1 MAKNKKSS
9 VYQEIAEEMKDLVS
23 NQNDMARD
31 YGGNSIIEDSV
42 EQYQLEKSQEL
53 NKIQEIY
60 ELTKRGRYIA
70 AEKAITELKE
80 MIRDKAPQLPEEK
93 DKAVFAAFNDGSEE
107 LNDLARAYG
116 SNSMMKEDSF
126 QHYQL
131 EKVRK
136 LANEVLHRD
145 HDQIIKTALREN
157 RIKDASHLHQ
167 EDPTIFAAIQQ
178 AGNFLPGEQQELQK
192 DVEHIAST
200 CGPHKKLVFFSFKD
214 VTSDGIDTQWKL
226 VQPEDQ
232 LILYHGL
239 WIRIEEY
246 YKVSKYRL
254 DRDALATSFD
264 VKPEYSAEELIDI
277 HNSMDL
283 YLLPYEARDARL
295 ALGILSGIVGK
306 TDTAETLKKTEE
318 TFSAALQKEQDRL
331 VFAALNNGSEA
342 LDELRKDCE
351 HIASTCGPQEK
362 LAFFRFKDGSFHNY
376 WLVQPKD
383 LLILDRTEW
392 IRIEEF
398 YKRLSVR
405 LDRELVPLQFIVKPE
420 YSSTELAY
428 IYNSM
433 ELYLQP
439 SQIEIARS
447 TLGKLSQP
455 RTQVEPTSEVVGKTD
470 AAELAAFVD
479 QLIEDT
485 KRFTHLSVEDK
496 QQRINAFRGWTLD
509 EARAAKKMVDES
521 YPSYHDVSMSVKP
534 ESALFSAAVATV
546 GDSSPY
552 ATKEEIEDV
561 IAQIKESSERRFII
575 FYDLVNID
583 TNQKGSDV
591 YIKDPLLNT
600 VLNDDGTWLS
610 IEKIELSKEYSIGH
624 EYFKFYLDI
633 DPLSEAGQRQAGVA
647 TALIASLPIA
657 NKDKLDE
664 GITNLWNETRKQQLT
679 QAVFDNDPLRQN
691 PFSIP
696 VVTSM
701 EYSPMPTSV
710 IEQAQGYIKETQTSL
725 DEMHKILD
733 DFNND
738 MDQTSKY
745 QGQFQDIMDSKVAAM
760 RLLAERLEGLK
771 DAKEAAPPVVNY
783 DNVFR
788 AIITANYNKDFEEWM
803 IQQPEVK
810 SMIEY
815 AKASHAD
822 AQAFQSSIL
831 TRAEQLLQDFNNRNS
846 KVVNDGNWDATTMPA
861 DGVVLTP
868 NPICKD
874 TIAAPEPSIKKES
887 KVMGKI
893 NQSDALRDVF
903 LAVIR
908 DSAKEY
914 TPAELAKEIER
925 HIPHLPDGHPYK
937 DLLGPLRQQLE
948 QGNDTIANLIL
959 KEALTTRQRE
969 IKKALAQATTSD
981 DVETVIEEAISAS
994 GGSTLLTDMLKIG
1007 GGAIGAVAL
1016 QQLVQAAQNGSLQA
1030 GVKKLVSPAVN
1041 LVAGNK
1047 ATPEAIQDLQFE
1059 ELDGEQAR
1067 MSGQEID
1074 IDISI
1079 SD

>member
-1 MAKNKKSS
+1 MAKNKKNS
-9 VYQEIAEEMKDLVS
+9 VYQEVAEEMKDLIS
-23 NQNDMARD
+23 NQNDMAR
-31 YGGNSIIEDSV
+31 
-42 EQYQLEKSQEL
+42 
-53 NKIQEIY
+53 
-60 ELTKRGRYIA
+60 
-70 AEKAITELKE
+70 
-80 MIRDKAPQLPEEK
+80 
-93 DKAVFAAFNDGSEE
+93 
-107 LNDLARAYG
+107 AYS

-126 QHYQL
+126 QQYQL

-136 LANEVLHRD
+136 LANE
-145 HDQIIKTALREN
+145 ALYKN
-157 RIKDASHLHQ
+157 QDKA
-167 EDPTIFAAIQQ
+167 IFNAF
-178 AGNFLPGEQQELQK
+178 NSDSSEL
-192 DVEHIAST
+192 
-200 CGPHKKLVFFSFKD
+200 
-214 VTSDGIDTQWKL
+214 
-226 VQPEDQ
+226 
-232 LILYHGL
+232 
-239 WIRIEEY
+239 
-246 YKVSKYRL
+246 
-254 DRDALATSFD
+254 
-264 VKPEYSAEELIDI
+264 
-277 HNSMDL
+277 
-283 YLLPYEARDARL
+283 
-295 ALGILSGIVGK
+295 
-306 TDTAETLKKTEE
+306 
-318 TFSAALQKEQDRL
+318 
-331 VFAALNNGSEA
+331 
-342 LDELRKDCE
+342 
-351 HIASTCGPQEK
+351 
-362 LAFFRFKDGSFHNY
+362 
-376 WLVQPKD
+376 
-383 LLILDRTEW
+383 
-392 IRIEEF
+392 
-398 YKRLSVR
+398 
-405 LDRELVPLQFIVKPE
+405 
-420 YSSTELAY
+420 
-428 IYNSM
+428 
-433 ELYLQP
+433 
-439 SQIEIARS
+439 
-447 TLGKLSQP
+447 
-455 RTQVEPTSEVVGKTD
+455 SEVVGKTD

-485 KRFTHLSVEDK
+485 KSSPHLSVEEK
-496 QQRINAFRGWTLD
+496 QKKINAFRSWTLD
-509 EARAAKKMVDES
+509 EARAAKKQIDAD
-521 YPSYHDVSMSVKP
+521 YLLQQTIP
-534 ESALFSAAVATV
+534 EPALFSAAVAMADEKT
-546 GDSSPY
+546 P
-552 ATKEEIEDV
+552 ATNEEIEEAV
-561 IAQIKESSERRFII
+561 AQIEKFANRRFII

-583 TNQKGSDV
+583 TGQKGFDV
-591 YIKDPLLNT
+591 YIRDPLLNT
-600 VLNDDGTWLS
+600 VLDVDGVWTPT
-610 IEKIELSKEYSIGH
+610 ELLELRDEYSIGY

-647 TALIASLPIA
+647 TALIASLPID

-701 EYSPMPTSV
+701 EYSPMPTTV
-710 IEQAQGYIKETQTSL
+710 IEQAQGYIKETQTAL

-733 DFNND
+733 EFNQG
-738 MDQTSKY
+738 MDQTSKSH
-745 QGQFQDIMDSKVAAM
+745 GQFQDIMDSKVATM

-771 DAKEAAPPVVNY
+771 DSKEVAPPVVNY
-783 DNVFR
+783 DNIFR

-815 AKASHAD
+815 AKASNAD

-868 NPICKD
+868 NPICED
-874 TIAAPEPSIKKES
+874 TIAAPEPSMKKES

-914 TPAELAKEIER
+914 SPAELAKEIER

-1016 QQLVQAAQNGSLQA
+1016 QQLVKAAQDGSLQA